1 MTCKSLTPLLSALVL
16 LVGAPVLAAGPSDTP
31 RAYLSALGGVTFGNE
46 AGGLVAGGVNVVA
59 TPHLQII
66 GEFGRMSNVLPKTTS
81 DQLNSVAESFTGD
94 GSSPFSFTAKMPS
107 TYGMGEVRV
116 LGKQRS
122 GLAPFV
128 DSGFGWAKVTTHLT
142 ADQGGTDVTGEFV
155 TAADLFQSQTKPM
168 FMAGGGVS
176 IAAGK
181 RAAVDIGYHYA
192 RIFTDTTA
200 INTNQVVAG
209 LRVGF

>member
-1 MTCKSLTPLLSALVL
+1 MTRKSLTPLLSVFVL
-16 LVGAPVLAAGPSDTP
+16 LVAAPAFAGPADTP
-31 RAYLSALGGVTFGNE
+31 RAYLSALGGVTFGSE
-46 AGGLVAGGVNVVA
+46 AGGVFAGGINVVA
-59 TPHLQII
+59 NSHLQII
-66 GEFGRMSNVLPKTTS
+66 GEFGRMSNVLPATAS
-81 DQLNSVAESFTGD
+81 NQLNTVAEGFTGD
-94 GSSPFSFTAKMPS
+94 GTTPFSFTASMPS

-142 ADQGGTDVTGEFV
+142 ATQGDADVTPDFV

-181 RAAVDIGYHYA
+181 RAAVDIGYHWA
-192 RIFTDTTA
+192 RIFTDTQA

>member
-1 MTCKSLTPLLSALVL
+1 MTRKSLTPLLSVFVL
-16 LVGAPVLAAGPSDTP
+16 LVAAPAFAGPADTP
-31 RAYLSALGGVTFGNE
+31 RAYLSALGGVTFGSE
-46 AGGLVAGGVNVVA
+46 AGGVFAGGINVVA
-59 TPHLQII
+59 NSHLQII
-66 GEFGRMSNVLPKTTS
+66 GEFGRMSNVLPATAS
-81 DQLNSVAESFTGD
+81 DQLNTVAEGFTGD
-94 GSSPFSFTAKMPS
+94 GTTPFSFTASMPS

-142 ADQGGTDVTGEFV
+142 ATQGDADVTPDFV

-181 RAAVDIGYHYA
+181 RAAVDIGYHWA
-192 RIFTDTTA
+192 RIFTDTQA

>member
-1 MTCKSLTPLLSALVL
+1 MTRKSLTPLLSVFVL
-16 LVGAPVLAAGPSDTP
+16 LVAAPAFAGPADTP
-31 RAYLSALGGVTFGNE
+31 RAYLSALGGVTFGSE
-46 AGGLVAGGVNVVA
+46 AGGVFAGGINVVA
-59 TPHLQII
+59 NSHLQII
-66 GEFGRMSNVLPKTTS
+66 GEFGRMSNVLPATAS
-81 DQLNSVAESFTGD
+81 NQLNTVAEGFTGD
-94 GSSPFSFTAKMPS
+94 GTTPFSFTASMPS

-142 ADQGGTDVTGEFV
+142 ATQGDADVTPDFV
-155 TAADLFQSQTKPM
+155 TAADLFHSQTKPM

-181 RAAVDIGYHYA
+181 RAAVDIGYHWA
-192 RIFTDTTA
+192 RIFTDTQA

>member
-1 MTCKSLTPLLSALVL
+1 MTRKSLTPLLSVFVL
-16 LVGAPVLAAGPSDTP
+16 LVAAPAFAGPADTP
-31 RAYLSALGGVTFGNE
+31 RAYLSALGGVTFGSE
-46 AGGLVAGGVNVVA
+46 AGGVVAGGINVVA
-59 TPHLQII
+59 NSHLQII
-66 GEFGRMSNVLPKTTS
+66 GEFGRMSNVLPKTAS
-81 DQLNSVAESFTGD
+81 DQLNTVAEGFTGD
-94 GSSPFSFTAKMPS
+94 GTTPFSFTASMPS

-142 ADQGGTDVTGEFV
+142 ATEGAADVTPDFV

-181 RAAVDIGYHYA
+181 RAAVDIGYHWA
-192 RIFTDTTA
+192 RIFTDTQS